1 MLLLD
6 SPAARVTIEA
16 GQLRISVPLAR
27 AGIGVPPGC
36 LLGGERVFLTT
47 ALTVD
52 DGSPGGDVELTAT
65 QPCICK
71 ALNDG
76 HRAGLSHQVG
86 GCAQFLAESS
96 AVLRKALASP
106 RPPVGGSALTVAC
119 PDPE

>member
-1 MLLLD
+1 MNGDALGIPTLKSRSTTL
-6 SPAARVTIEA
+6 AFA
-16 GQLRISVPLAR
+16 LAR

-52 DGSPGGDVELTAT
+52 DGSPGGHVELTAT

-76 HRAGLSHQVG
+76 RRAGLFQ
-86 GCAQFLAESS
+86 
-96 AVLRKALASP
+96 
-106 RPPVGGSALTVAC
+106 
-119 PDPE
+119 

>member
-1 MLLLD
+1 MLALD

-86 GCAQFLAESS
+86 GCEQFWQKAAPCCE
-96 AVLRKALASP
+96 KAL
-106 RPPVGGSALTVAC
+106 RPPV
-119 PDPE
+119 PP